1 MKILIIIALF
11 FNFNVLSCQENSD
24 SFFFI
29 QENDEVKLFLN
40 EYGIITIKPKAYLYR
55 IARFDKLS
63 FSYEGNIKDYYMNGQ
78 LAYQCF
84 FKNAKKEGEVN
95 SYYEN
100 GFLKYTGNFKSGQK
114 DSVWTY
120 YYDNGIV
127 DKIIEYNCGI
137 GQLKNRN
144 KRNGKPQIIKKDKI
158 NSFKIIVNREG
169 ERYPIRG
176 VLKEGLMDG
185 EWIMSGDGFKIN
197 ENFEMGKFLIED
209 DKKSTPL
216 ITFHGFDLHENI
228 DIFKFVSYPLNK
240 EKLVNDTYIPGPGV
254 SFVIDS
260 KFAEAYIP
268 LGESDSLN
276 HIVKFGNTI
285 KLNTKFSLELKHFIV
300 DTLKVKDDFLALVE
314 FNITQSE
321 TVKNLSILS
330 NSNAN
335 TENLHAFLANLKG
348 FKPIMHNGKSKDCIL
363 YLSIFCYNGNI
374 IFPAYNYNDYI
385 TF

>member
-1 MKILIIIALF
+1 MKILILIALF
-11 FNFNVLSCQENSD
+11 FNLNELLCQENSD
-24 SFFFI
+24 SFFSI
-29 QENDEVKLFLN
+29 QENGEVKLFLN
-40 EYGIITIKPKAYLYR
+40 EYGIITIKSKAYLYR
-55 IARFDKLS
+55 IARFDKSS
-63 FSYEGNIKDYYMNGQ
+63 FSYEGIIKDYFMNGQ

-84 FKNAKKEGEVN
+84 FQNAKKEGSVN

-100 GFLKYTGNFKSGQK
+100 GILKYTGNFKSGQK

-127 DKIIEYNCGI
+127 EKIIEYNCGI
-137 GQLKNRN
+137 CQLKYKN
-144 KRNGKPQIIKKDKI
+144 KRNGKPQIIKNDKNFSI
-158 NSFKIIVNREG
+158 KIIVNREG

-176 VLKEGLMDG
+176 ILKEGLMDG

-197 ENFEMGKFLIED
+197 ENFEMGKFLIKD
-209 DKKSTPL
+209 DKKPMPF

-228 DIFKFVSYPLNK
+228 DIFKFISYPLNK
-240 EKLVNDTYIPGPGV
+240 EKLANNVYIPGPGV

-260 KFAEAYIP
+260 KYVETSIP

-285 KLNTKFSLELKHFIV
+285 KLNTKFSLELKHFII
-300 DTLKVKDDFLALVE
+300 DSLKVKDDFWALIE

-321 TVKNLSILS
+321 TVKNLCILS

-335 TENLHAFLANLKG
+335 TESLHTFLANLKG

-374 IFPAYNYNDYI
+374 VFPTYNYNDFI